1 MTTVPRFESVETA
14 VSAVFGSAVVS
25 RRSLG
30 GGFSSN
36 SRIDLEDGTALFVK
50 ENPPEPKGL
59 FEEEAAGLLAL
70 TTDGTG
76 PAVPRPHALGAGPR
90 GQFLIIDYLYSGS
103 PGRGFFEEFGRS
115 LARLHQ
121 TNTNERFGF
130 CMDNHIGGTV
140 QENAWMDVWH
150 EFFAERRLRFQVRLA
165 RRSGR
170 ADKSL
175 EDDVEAIC
183 RRLPELLPRP
193 ERASILHGD
202 LWGGN
207 YMVGTD
213 GCAVIFDPAAYYGH
227 PEADIAMTTLFGGF
241 QPGFYKAYTD
251 ELGLDA
257 GLRDRFDLYNLYHVL
272 NHLNLFGG
280 SYGAQARR
288 IARRYA

>member
-1 MTTVPRFESVETA
+1 MNVPRFDSVDAAIE
-14 VSAVFGSAVVS
+14 AVFASPIAS

-36 SRIDLEDGTALFVK
+36 SRVDLQDGTALFVK

-70 TTDGTG
+70 SSNGIG
-76 PAVPRPHALGAGPR
+76 PGVPRPYALGSGPR
-90 GQFLIIDYLYSGS
+90 GQFLVIDYLESGS

-115 LARLHQ
+115 LARLHK
-121 TNTNERFGF
+121 TNTNDRFGF
-130 CMDNHIGGTV
+130 SMDNHIGGTV
-140 QENAWMDVWH
+140 QENGWMDDWY

-165 RRSGR
+165 RSRGL
-170 ADKSL
+170 ADDSL
-175 EDDVEAIC
+175 EKDVDAIC
-183 RRLPELLPRP
+183 RRLPEILPRP
-193 ERASILHGD
+193 DRASILHGD

-207 YMVGTD
+207 YMVGAN
-213 GCAVIFDPAAYYGH
+213 GKAVIFDPAAYYGH

-241 QPGFYKAYTD
+241 QGGFYKAYA
-251 ELGLDA
+251 EEMGLER
-257 GLRDRFDLYNLYHVL
+257 GWRDRLDLYNLYHVL